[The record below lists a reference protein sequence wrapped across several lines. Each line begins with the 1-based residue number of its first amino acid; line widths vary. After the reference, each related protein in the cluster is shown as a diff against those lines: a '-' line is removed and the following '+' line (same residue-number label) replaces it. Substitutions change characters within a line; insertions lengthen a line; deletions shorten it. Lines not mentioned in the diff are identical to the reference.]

1 MDAIGILRFLPFF
14 SDEEL
19 DALHSDDGDHG
30 AAGDHVAVLA
40 AGGPCFAVDVDGAGG
55 VFVVDGFGDL
65 GRVVQHA
72 VGVGGNDGLIQHFVR
87 QRARCDQRR
96 DGDRQKDDDLQPEH
110 RAELQREQ
118 RGDRAC
124 HEPDGDQPCRRR
136 LGDAED
142 DDGSDPY
149 ECHVASRT
157 SFHAV
162 GKRHQREQNDKD
174 QRAADE
180 LVIGGKI
187 AEKVN
192 KGTLERLAGDGL
204 LDLGLFRLDGRKLVS
219 EEHVERRVV
228 AVADVEDLFDLR
240 VAAAGITYTSA
251 ERSPVV
257 LPEMAELLPPL
268 SAEQSAALE
277 EDLLR
282 NGCYSPI
289 IVNEDMVI
297 VDGHNRQAL
306 CEKHGLPYTM
316 AVFSFEDLLEAKQW
330 ALDTQKGR
338 RNLEKWEL
346 GKIAL
351 KLKPEIE
358 AKAKANMAAG
368 GQNFRPSE
376 AEEGLATLPNLPSVE
391 KAVDTRKELA
401 EAVGLG
407 ERTMGKVM
415 QIDENAPEVIK
426 EALDKKELSINKGYD
441 LTRQL
446 QDIPEEQREQA
457 AAEALEYEK
466 AKKELKKQDAEID
479 RKGKIAALFCKAYEK
494 AILLTPS
501 EENVRCWTDGTR
513 MTPEEMRDTVKES
526 REIAQVFAAIAD
538 IIEQKILPAD
548 WRCVDAGNEEN
559 GAQPDGNPA

>member
-1 MDAIGILRFLPFF
+1 MK
-14 SDEEL
+14 
-19 DALHSDDGDHG
+19 
-30 AAGDHVAVLA
+30 
-40 AGGPCFAVDVDGAGG
+40 
-55 VFVVDGFGDL
+55 
-65 GRVVQHA
+65 
-72 VGVGGNDGLIQHFVR
+72 N
-87 QRARCDQRR
+87 
-96 DGDRQKDDDLQPEH
+96 
-110 RAELQREQ
+110 
-118 RGDRAC
+118 
-124 HEPDGDQPCRRR
+124 
-136 LGDAED
+136 
-142 DDGSDPY
+142 
-149 ECHVASRT
+149 T
-157 SFHAV
+157 
-162 GKRHQREQNDKD
+162 
-174 QRAADE
+174 
-180 LVIGGKI
+180 
-187 AEKVN
+187 
-192 KGTLERLAGDGL
+192 
-204 LDLGLFRLDGRKLVS
+204 
-219 EEHVERRVV
+219 
-228 AVADVEDLFDLR
+228 
-240 VAAAGITYTSA
+240 GITYTSA
-251 ERSPVV
+251 ERSPVI

-297 VDGHNRQAL
+297 VDGHNRQSL

-330 ALDTQKGR
+330 ALDTQKNR

-358 AKAKANMAAG
+358 AKARANQSAAG
-368 GQNFRPSE
+368 GDKFTEKPLSAILPE
-376 AEEGLATLPNLPSVE
+376 AVS
-391 KAVDTRKELA
+391 AVDTRKELA

-415 QIDENAPEVIK
+415 QIDENAPTAIK

-446 QDIPEEQREQA
+446 QDLPEEQREQA

-494 AILLTPS
+494 AVLLTPS
-501 EENVRCWTDGTR
+501 EENIRCWTDGTR

-526 REIAQVFAAIAD
+526 RELAEVFRTIAD

-548 WRCVDAGNEEN
+548 WRCADAESEEN
-559 GAQPDGNPA
+559 DAQPDGNPA

>member
-1 MDAIGILRFLPFF
+1 MK
-14 SDEEL
+14 
-19 DALHSDDGDHG
+19 
-30 AAGDHVAVLA
+30 
-40 AGGPCFAVDVDGAGG
+40 
-55 VFVVDGFGDL
+55 
-65 GRVVQHA
+65 
-72 VGVGGNDGLIQHFVR
+72 N
-87 QRARCDQRR
+87 
-96 DGDRQKDDDLQPEH
+96 
-110 RAELQREQ
+110 
-118 RGDRAC
+118 
-124 HEPDGDQPCRRR
+124 
-136 LGDAED
+136 
-142 DDGSDPY
+142 
-149 ECHVASRT
+149 T
-157 SFHAV
+157 
-162 GKRHQREQNDKD
+162 
-174 QRAADE
+174 
-180 LVIGGKI
+180 
-187 AEKVN
+187 
-192 KGTLERLAGDGL
+192 
-204 LDLGLFRLDGRKLVS
+204 
-219 EEHVERRVV
+219 
-228 AVADVEDLFDLR
+228 
-240 VAAAGITYTSA
+240 GITYTSA
-251 ERSPVV
+251 ERSPVI

-358 AKAKANMAAG
+358 AKARANQSAAG
-368 GQNFRPSE
+368 GDKSDKEALLTTLSE
-376 AEEGLATLPNLPSVE
+376 ALPSVS
-391 KAVDTRKELA
+391 TRKELA
-401 EAVGLG
+401 DAVGIG
-407 ERTMGKVM
+407 EVTMGKVM

-446 QDIPEEQREQA
+446 QDLPEEQREQA

-466 AKKELKKQDAEID
+466 AKKGLKKQDAEID

-494 AILLTPS
+494 AVLLTPS

-526 REIAQVFAAIAD
+526 RELAEVFRTIAD

-548 WRCVDAGNEEN
+548 WRCADAESEEN
-559 GAQPDGNPA
+559 DAQPDGNPA